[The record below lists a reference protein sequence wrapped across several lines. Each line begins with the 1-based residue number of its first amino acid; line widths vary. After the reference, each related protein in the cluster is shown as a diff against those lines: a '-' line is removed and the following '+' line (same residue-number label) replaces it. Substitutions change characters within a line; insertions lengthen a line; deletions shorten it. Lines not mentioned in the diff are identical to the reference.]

1 MNKLAPVIFIAL
13 VMIMIGFQSLEAD
26 DMIDLTAALVW
37 PVTIATIVLIF
48 KEEIKTIIKNTRQ
61 LELGSFLSLIID
73 DASDETDQA
82 PSDTPSD
89 ASDETDEASSDTPSD
104 DSKETDTKH
113 YSHAAVLK
121 SWRNLEVFAKKKV
134 TELLPEEE
142 SYQHPLAR
150 PIDYLQYKGV
160 FTSSDNNTIY
170 QLRLFRNFIA
180 HGNLP
185 TVSAKHVDRY
195 RRRVAKIRRRIAD
208 ITILP
213 NIKLNSLTLL
223 VLEINQLIDSK
234 EFHEISIKEVCAWI
248 ENENILPALA
258 KRTENFSD
266 FSPFFD
272 GGPYSEFVDY
282 YHKQMKKILNAYAGN
297 EQRKWGIQNMGLCLL
312 LAWTNELIQQGS
324 GWYPN
329 DM

>member
-1 MNKLAPVIFIAL
+1 MN
-13 VMIMIGFQSLEAD
+13 
-26 DMIDLTAALVW
+26 DLIAALVW

-61 LELGSFLSLIID
+61 LELGSVVSLIID
-73 DASDETDQA
+73 DSSDETDQA
-82 PSDTPSD
+82 SSDTTSD
-89 ASDETDEASSDTPSD
+89 ASYEVDQGSSDTASD
-104 DSKETDTKH
+104 DSKKTDIRH
-113 YSHAAVLK
+113 YSHAAILK

-142 SYQHPLAR
+142 TYQHPLAR

-160 FTSSDNNTIY
+160 FTSFDNNTIY

-180 HGNLP
+180 HGNLS

-195 RRRVAKIRRRIAD
+195 RRRVARIRRRIAD

-213 NIKLNSLTLL
+213 NIKLSSLTLL
-223 VLEINQLIDSK
+223 VLKINHLIDSK
-234 EFHEISIKEVCAWI
+234 KFDGISIEEVYTWI
-248 ENENILPALA
+248 EDENILPALA

-266 FSPFFD
+266 FSLFFTE
-272 GGPYSEFVDY
+272 GPYSQFVDY
-282 YHKQMKKILNAYAGN
+282 YHKQMKKILNAYAGD
-297 EQRKWGIQNMGLCLL
+297 EQRKWGVQNMGLCLL

-324 GWYPN
+324 GWYPS